1 MTQMTP
7 PPLRPESSIDPSIP
21 IDQRPL
27 CGHDVETLRS
37 RFGLDRISM
46 AAAMGV
52 TTNRY
57 AELASKST
65 ALDVDQEILLR
76 LYLNNPGPAPWTQW
90 TPRQAFERF
99 YGDLLASFED
109 DSDKQ
114 EAARMMLYRR
124 LTALFGRSY
133 SRAYMWIENND
144 GYGTV
149 MKIILAK
156 IQCEKDPEFTLLA
169 AAETTMRN
177 RGGGSIQTQF
187 PLPDNKTIQT
197 SGPGRPRK
205 KRTPRILGN

>member
-1 MTQMTP
+1 MTP
-7 PPLRPESSIDPSIP
+7 PPLRQADPSIDPSIP

-27 CGHDVETLRS
+27 CGHDVETMRS
-37 RFGLDRISM
+37 KFGLDRIAM
-46 AAAMGV
+46 ASAMGV

-76 LYLNNPGPAPWTQW
+76 LYIHNPGPAPWTQW

-99 YGDLLASFED
+99 YGDLLASFAS
-109 DSDKQ
+109 DSTKQ

-133 SRAYMWIENND
+133 SRAYRWVENND
-144 GYGTV
+144 GYGPV

-156 IQCEKDPEFTLLA
+156 IQLERDPEATLLA
-169 AAETTMRN
+169 AAEATMMN
-177 RGGGSIQTQF
+177 RGNGSISTKF
-187 PLPDNKTIQT
+187 PLPDNKTLQT

-205 KRTPRILGN
+205 KRTPRILSN